1 MANLSTVCTI
11 MWGKWRQNLH
21 SRLFLCL
28 FDYLKWNILLVLIN
42 TFSDKL
48 IMTLPLFLVDI
59 SHNETTMHG
68 ILKLNWYCFFQS
80 FHLFYSFVL
89 VHYINAIM
97 ISALIYIDDLFVK
110 PLKTPVGGKVFESDR
125 LQGHSLITIPNSCS
139 CVCIKE
145 NLFIWLKAYSGR
157 MLVLKKKTCA
167 IKPNVQRFL
176 FKISYQ
182 FNQLAKGHV

>member
-48 IMTLPLFLVDI
+48 IMTFPLFPVDI

-68 ILKLNWYCFFQS
+68 ILKLNWYCFFKFSPVLWLCFSTLYKCHYDLCINIYWRSLCQAFKNPSWGQS
-80 FHLFYSFVL
+80 IRKWSTSGTFSDNNTKFLFMCLYQRKL
-89 VHYINAIM
+89 VHLVKSLLWSNAC
-97 ISALIYIDDLFVK
+97 
-110 PLKTPVGGKVFESDR
+110 T
-125 LQGHSLITIPNSCS
+125 
-139 CVCIKE
+139 
-145 NLFIWLKAYSGR
+145 
-157 MLVLKKKTCA
+157 
-167 IKPNVQRFL
+167 
-176 FKISYQ
+176 
-182 FNQLAKGHV
+182 